1 MVVAPVTS
9 STRTHHTNSLPYGA
23 PNRSTMAEIA
33 AATTAVQS
41 SSGQRQSM
49 TLVFLCFRLFP
60 RGVKLTSK
68 CLGIFIRIFQS
79 DRATRSF
86 RRVPTREASPRFSV
100 NPAHT
105 RSDLISTLSS
115 GVPRHHLHWPRHH
128 SHTPHDLRQ
137 DSSVGSGSPA
147 VQIWK

>member
-1 MVVAPVTS
+1 MDERGDAGYTRAGVTQNEGFV
-9 STRTHHTNSLPYGA
+9 TLLCLPRVHLAYGA

-79 DRATRSF
+79 DRAT
-86 RRVPTREASPRFSV
+86 
-100 NPAHT
+100 
-105 RSDLISTLSS
+105 
-115 GVPRHHLHWPRHH
+115 
-128 SHTPHDLRQ
+128 
-137 DSSVGSGSPA
+137 
-147 VQIWK
+147 